1 MKRTLYV
8 LTEAADNQINNDLF
22 ETFNEAHTEMEKL
35 FNSHLS
41 DDDDTA
47 ECYAYTAVIANSRT
61 GNTWIWQINEC
72 EDPAGTEV
80 PAPPA
85 PDETETA

>member
-1 MKRTLYV
+1 MKRTLFV
-8 LTEAADNQINNDLF
+8 LTESADNQINNSLF
-22 ETFNEAHTEMEKL
+22 ETFDEASEEMQKL
-35 FNSHLS
+35 FKSHVS

-47 ECYAYTAVIANSRT
+47 ECYAYTAVINNSRAK
-61 GNTWIWQINEC
+61 NTWIWQINEC